1 MKIYLLFPLSH
12 NIIHSIWKFTLELFL
27 AKSLNYFKQLLVL
40 FTKYFYSSAFWLVV
54 RLLVFFHV
62 FWGHVTSSG
71 QWIVSTSNLCH
82 FPEEYLTACEILSW
96 GLLFQEVIHKKFLRW
111 CPLCQ
116 FKLLSGCG
124 VLSPLLTYNG
134 HIWWARNKLYHRILD
149 IDFSF

>member
-40 FTKYFYSSAFWLVV
+40 FTKYFYFSAFWLVV
-54 RLLVFFHV
+54 RLLFFSPCV
-62 FWGHVTSSG
+62 LGHVTSSG

-96 GLLFQEVIHKKFLRW
+96 GLLFQEVIHKKFW
-111 CPLCQ
+111 DGG
-116 FKLLSGCG
+116 LSVSSGSC
-124 VLSPLLTYNG
+124 VAVVCWAPCWLTM
-134 HIWWARNKLYHRILD
+134 D
-149 IDFSF
+149 IYCEPEISFITEFLI